1 MLNVAITGGIGSGKS
16 MAAEH
21 LRELGYKVID
31 ADAISRGLTAPGGK
45 ALPLIRDRFGDELF
59 YEDGSLNRA
68 AVREMIYTDPVKKTL
83 YESCTTRLVLEDLAE
98 IRELSK
104 LSAEKVVFFDIPLLF
119 ETGTENDYDEIWV
132 VTADADIRKRR
143 IIERSNLDEAT
154 IEHIMSLQASEEDKV
169 AKADRVIYNN
179 GTIED
184 LNKAVDNTL
193 KNFLK

>member
-1 MLNVAITGGIGSGKS
+1 
-16 MAAEH
+16 
-21 LRELGYKVID
+21 
-31 ADAISRGLTAPGGK
+31 
-45 ALPLIRDRFGDELF
+45 
-59 YEDGSLNRA
+59 
-68 AVREMIYTDPVKKTL
+68 MIYTDPVKKTL

-154 IEHIMSLQASEEDKV
+154 IEHIMSLQASDEDKV